1 MMMGMNPMAQM
12 GAMMMSNMQAMMANA
27 NKASGSGNSSDA
39 GMMSMA
45 APPMPEQAPVDPRVK
60 ALCKEFSI
68 DDQTCRTL
76 HDAMKSREDY
86 DEDIQALHQVMERAV
101 NKGKK
106 PLDVMLTQIR
116 AIKAGRFAGK
126 EVLDRD
132 IWAFVEKYDLDDRV
146 LGRLINTLNA
156 RPKAK
161 KDDLKA
167 LDERLASALQ
177 PTGTRLSGA

>member
-1 MMMGMNPMAQM
+1 MMGMMGGMQGMNPMA
-12 GAMMMSNMQAMMANA
+12 MMANM
-27 NKASGSGNSSDA
+27 ASMMGNMGNTGVAVSD
-39 GMMSMA
+39 
-45 APPMPEQAPVDPRVK
+45 QAPVDPRVR

-68 DDQTCRTL
+68 DARICNTL
-76 HDAMKSREDY
+76 NDVMKSREDY
-86 DEDIQALHQVMERAV
+86 DDDIQALHQLVLRAV

-106 PLDVMLTQIR
+106 PLDVMLSQIR

-126 EVLDRD
+126 EVLDKD

-167 LDERLASALQ
+167 LDERLA
-177 PTGTRLSGA
+177 